1 MSKNSLM
8 LSNMQLNLNIFLLQL
23 MKNHILWLILQ
34 ITQKKQI
41 NKSKKELQKL
51 KGSSRKNMPESIKL
65 SLNNYKKTVKRE
77 LRSLQEKKKF

>member
-8 LSNMQLNLNIFLLQL
+8 LSNMQLSLNKFLLQL
-23 MKNHILWLILQ
+23 MKNHILRIV
-34 ITQKKQI
+34 QKKQI
-41 NKSKKELQKL
+41 KKSKKELQEL

-77 LRSLQEKKKF
+77 LRRLQEKKKF

>member
-1 MSKNSLM
+1 
-8 LSNMQLNLNIFLLQL
+8 

-65 SLNNYKKTVKRE
+65 FLNNYKKTVKRE